1 MRSHPKKGKVVR
13 LEVDSWSD
21 SSYVLNVKALVGDF
35 ETSNFAKVRFQH
47 SLLTTEHLPRWQLS
61 DYSVA
66 SWRLA
71 AAVWRSGAT
80 RKKLKS
86 KTVASSVQFQPLSP
100 LPTTLATI
108 VAHTLAKDFIA
119 SVSVRG
125 RNSDS
130 SISTLHTGT
139 RETKPNT
146 TYKNQMMT

>member
-35 ETSNFAKVRFQH
+35 ETSNFAKVRFQP

-61 DYSVA
+61 NYCVA

-71 AAVWRSGAT
+71 AAVLWRSDAT

-86 KTVASSVQFQPLSP
+86 KTVASSVQVQVQPLSP

-125 RNSDS
+125 RNSD
-130 SISTLHTGT
+130 
-139 RETKPNT
+139 
-146 TYKNQMMT
+146 